1 YSIEGLLAT
10 IDTLGSKQVTFAGVG
25 RNLAEARMP
34 VYVERSGGTVAM
46 ISCCSTFAKGQ
57 LAGEQRSDMPGR
69 PGLNPLRFD
78 TVYEVSAEQI
88 AQIQA
93 IAGDLGLEQQRL
105 QRLQLG
111 FGFPPDDPDLVPL
124 LDLNF

>member
-34 VYVERSGGTVAM
+34 VYVERNGGTIAM

-57 LAGEQRSDMPGR
+57 LAGEQRPDMPGR
-69 PGLNPLRFD
+69 PGLNPLRFN
-78 TVYEVSAEQI
+78 TVYEVTPEQI
-88 AQIQA
+88 EQIRT
-93 IAGDLGLEQQRL
+93 IANDLGIEEQRL

-111 FGFPPDDPDLVPL
+111 
-124 LDLNF
+124 